1 MKFCNFLLRVDG
13 IREASLEDMKDVV
26 AKGNHIFRPQ
36 KQKYLYSID
45 MDIIEERFFWMASD
59 YDDAVRFRDYVINK
73 KTGPHDSSC
82 EVPAHRVLSFDQQE
96 HQFYFLLV

>member
-45 MDIIEERFFWMASD
+45 MDILEERFLLFKTLS
-59 YDDAVRFRDYVINK
+59 VICFSSGHKISKYVF
-73 KTGPHDSSC
+73 
-82 EVPAHRVLSFDQQE
+82 LSILIVFPSPTI
-96 HQFYFLLV
+96 FTFIFLFFTISKNLL

>member
-45 MDIIEERFFWMASD
+45 MDIIEERFFS
-59 YDDAVRFRDYVINK
+59 R
-73 KTGPHDSSC
+73 
-82 EVPAHRVLSFDQQE
+82 
-96 HQFYFLLV
+96 